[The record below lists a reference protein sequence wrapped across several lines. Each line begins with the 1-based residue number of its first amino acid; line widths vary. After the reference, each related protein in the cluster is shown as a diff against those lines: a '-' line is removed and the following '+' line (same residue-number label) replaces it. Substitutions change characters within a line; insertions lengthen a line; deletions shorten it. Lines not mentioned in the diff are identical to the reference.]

1 MRRLFYILAVFAVCC
16 ACSGVSREWQ
26 AATAAQQYY
35 NYLAE
40 GDAVRFL
47 EGKIGIDSL
56 PADYCEQLLKAIEQY
71 RDDMQQKHNGLVSVL
86 ISDNTDQKAD
96 TTQANAEVM
105 AYLILC
111 FGDSTREEIVVPMV
125 EADGQWRMK

>member
-1 MRRLFYILAVFAVCC
+1 MKHLLFILAIFAVCC
-16 ACSGVSREWQ
+16 ACSGDSRERQ
-26 AATAAQQYY
+26 AAIAAQQYF
-35 NYLAE
+35 NHLTE

-71 RDDMQQKHNGLVSVL
+71 RDDMQQKHGGLVNVL
-86 ISDNTDQKAD
+86 ISDNTDQKSD
-96 TTQANAEVM
+96 TAKANPEVL

-111 FGDSTREEIVVPMV
+111 FGDSTQEEIVVPMV
-125 EADGQWRMK
+125 EADGQWLMK